1 MNYNVSSSKVVSSND
16 FSKMLQ
22 EQNSSEEV
30 VSTNSVE
37 EKKERFH
44 NVYTYENTKGM
55 SNEDVDKYFSSK
67 SEEERS
73 QIKFSISISNNFS
86 EDDIANEAIFE
97 EAKTKFSLKDRQQF
111 SIELALE
118 TQNFSLGTP
127 TINNV
132 LRVSPEFWDAIG
144 SGIANPRELGIF
156 MNAADKA
163 LYESGQRGINYN
175 ETKFSSSEAAD
186 YISTMFNL
194 AKQRM
199 EESAGSPVYDDYK
212 QAFERYER
220 IYNSYTEKLEA
231 QKV

>member
-1 MNYNVSSSKVVSSND
+1 MEKNTYIVEN
-16 FSKMLQ
+16 
-22 EQNSSEEV
+22 EV
-30 VSTNSVE
+30 P
-37 EKKERFH
+37 KERLH

-73 QIKFSISISNNFS
+73 QIKFSINISNNFS
-86 EDDIANEAIFE
+86 EDNIANEAIFE
-97 EAKTKFSLKDRQQF
+97 EAKTKLSLKDRQQF

-156 MNAADKA
+156 INAADKA

-175 ETKFSSSEAAD
+175 ETKFSSSEATD

-199 EESAGSPVYDDYK
+199 EESKGSPVYDDYK
-212 QAFERYER
+212 TAFERYER
-220 IYNSYTEKLEA
+220 IYNTYTEKLEA
-231 QKV
+231 QKVNINV